1 MPKGRPP
8 TYLDEAQRLEARR
21 AKVRLNVQAF
31 RRREKAKERASFQAA
46 TTRPVSSVINGQT
59 PGDLALVERSRK
71 PLKATG
77 RDYIPSPRITLD
89 CSGNLS
95 DSSANCST
103 DGRSCQFPL
112 GKALEPVTQVDFII
126 GALQNRYF
134 PDGPM
139 PIALLC
145 SPGVRLAQVCVTLI
159 STGPISHTPSVRL
172 LRSALLASTLSV
184 VGLERRDMRLLAS
197 GFQAQTR
204 AFQNMRHALGSL
216 EASNGHLDTT
226 MLAITIMFCACSEL
240 TINKSWENF
249 WKHMDGIGALVERDG
264 AASLS
269 NSSARVLFDGY
280 RALLIPLC
288 YMQRKRSFLAMPEWI
303 GVAWKT
309 DNVLMNDYMPTMLD
323 IAYQIPRE
331 MQDYDESCSKS
342 PADLRERISRLRGL
356 ALQLDE
362 WKVDMDMS
370 CVSAPYRTKAATWPG
385 FLTETLSFEDLTVAL
400 PFTTFCG
407 VRVHLF
413 DLIRQIAEDLS
424 KHDECY
430 NSAQL
435 IVQAA
440 VSECLKWSR
449 IACQCM
455 EFFQVQK
462 SKFKIVGRLISLF
475 PFDAAWDTFSRFSR
489 TYGMDLHRE
498 VRWCQNTAE
507 RYEAGGLSVLCWR

>member
-1 MPKGRPP
+1 
-8 TYLDEAQRLEARR
+8 
-21 AKVRLNVQAF
+21 VRLNVQAF
-31 RRREKAKERASFQAA
+31 RKREKAKEQASFEAA
-46 TTRPVSSVINGQT
+46 TTRTVSSVIGGQT
-59 PGDLALVERSRK
+59 LDDLALVERPRK
-71 PLKATG
+71 PLKATCP
-77 RDYIPSPRITLD
+77 DYIPSPPITFDL
-89 CSGNLS
+89 SENLS
-95 DSSANCST
+95 DSSTNSST
-103 DGRSCQFPL
+103 DGRSCELPL
-112 GKALEPVTQVDFII
+112 GKSLEPLSQVDFII
-126 GALQNRYF
+126 GTLQNRYF

-145 SPGVRLAQVCVTLI
+145 SPGVRLAQVCITLI
-159 STGPISHTPSVRL
+159 STGAISHTPGVRL

-204 AFQNMRHALGSL
+204 AFQNMRQALGSL
-216 EASNGHLDTT
+216 EASNGRLDTT

-240 TINKSWENF
+240 TINKSWQNF
-249 WKHMDGIGALVERDG
+249 WKHMDGVGALIERDG
-264 AASLS
+264 PVSLS
-269 NSSARVLFDGY
+269 SSSARDLFDGY
-280 RALLIPLC
+280 RALVVPLC
-288 YMQRKRSFLAMPEWI
+288 YMQRKTPFLAMPEWI
-303 GVAWKT
+303 GLAWRT
-309 DNVLMNDYMPTMLD
+309 DNVLFNDHMPAMLD

-342 PADLRERISRLRGL
+342 PANLRERISRLRQL

-362 WKVDMDMS
+362 WKVDMEMS
-370 CVSAPYRTKAATWPG
+370 CISAPYRTKVATWPG
-385 FLTETLSFEDLTVAL
+385 FFTETLNFEDLTVAL

-435 IVQAA
+435 IVHVA

-498 VRWCQNTAE
+498 VRWCQNMAK